1 MENNFDIH
9 SWQAKH
15 LKKTSLNEQLDLTT
29 ASTHIKRHL
38 EAALDI
44 LEQYKRENQIA
55 SNESDF
61 DDIESNIEETLYLL
75 GHIQ

>member
-1 MENNFDIH
+1 MESNFDIH
-9 SWQAKH
+9 KWQANH
-15 LKKTSLNEQLDLTT
+15 LNKTSLNEQLDMNTV
-29 ASTHIKRHL
+29 SIHIKRHL

-61 DDIESNIEETLYLL
+61 DDVESSIEETLYIL

>member
-1 MENNFDIH
+1 MESNFDIH
-9 SWQAKH
+9 KWQANH
-15 LKKTSLNEQLDLTT
+15 LSKTALNEQLDINT

-61 DDIESNIEETLYLL
+61 DDVESNIEETLYLL